1 MKHIILCLF
10 LFFSVNTFAQVVEE
24 SANEQIDSVRYY
36 LDMPE
41 THRALITGVWIPT
54 GELKIVGSHPE
65 LGFQIGT
72 KRKKM
77 NYDVTFIGRFLKSAN
92 SYEAYRSKNS
102 PPELTDTFFGAHFG
116 FDAGRDIVAMK
127 GHELQLTGG
136 IAFEGFNALE
146 KDKEKDL
153 DLKAANTYNLSAG
166 LNYRFY
172 ISNKYYLGLRAKYN
186 IVDYTLNNVVDY
198 KGDAVSIQLLFGA
211 VDNYYKTEG
220 LNGLKIKHR
229 K

>member
-1 MKHIILCLF
+1 MKHIILCLS
-10 LFFSVNTFAQVVEE
+10 LILSINTFAQVVEE
-24 SANEQIDSVRYY
+24 PANEQIDSVKYY

-41 THRALITGVWIPT
+41 VHRALITGIWIPT
-54 GELKIVGSHPE
+54 GELKIFGVHPE
-65 LGFQIGT
+65 FGWQIGT

-77 NYDVTFIGRFLKSAN
+77 NYDLTVIGRFLKSAN
-92 SYEAYRSKNS
+92 NYEAYRSKNS
-102 PPELTDTFFGAHFG
+102 PPEQTDTFLGGHFS
-116 FDAGRDIVAMK
+116 FDVGRDIVAVK
-127 GHELQLTGG
+127 GHELQLTSG

-146 KDKEKDL
+146 KDKERDL
-153 DLKAANTYNLSAG
+153 DLRAANTYNLSVG

-172 ISNKYYLGLRAKYN
+172 ITSKHYLGLRAKYN

-198 KGDAVSIQLLFGA
+198 KGNAVSIQLLFGA

-220 LNGLKIKHR
+220 LNRLKIKHR